1 MTHYDRTFIAI
12 DYGSRRIGL
21 AKSDPMGMIA
31 SALTTLEV
39 SSDADA
45 LKRLEQV
52 IGEYEPNA
60 LVIGYPLLQSGD
72 KSAKCLEIDGFVEG
86 LKKIFSGPI
95 HRVDEQYTSQEAADI
110 IHAHGKKVGQDKRRL
125 DRLAAV
131 VILQRFLD
139 ELPPQTD
146 SGV

>member
-31 SALTTLEV
+31 SSLTTLEV

-52 IGEYEPNA
+52 ISEYEPNA

-72 KSAKCLEIDGFVEG
+72 KSAKCLEIDGFVER

-139 ELPPQTD
+139 ELPPQAD

>member
-39 SSDADA
+39 SSDSEA
-45 LKRLEQV
+45 LKQLEQI

-72 KSAKCLEIDGFVEG
+72 KSAKCLEIDGFIEH
-86 LKKIFSGPI
+86 LKKIFPGPI

-139 ELPPQTD
+139 ELPPQAD